1 MPLSKQKTFA
11 LFPNVIGS
19 EMLDTLCRSFIFI
32 KTGNV
37 IKHPLEDCKYIL
49 ISLPFLSIVV
59 MYALNIPMIIR
70 YVTVFVKKCLKV
82 TFMQLI
88 ILFVCLEQNIHSN
101 DQQLNCDFIALK
113 ISFLIF
119 QAIFTKARSFDNL
132 P

>member
-1 MPLSKQKTFA
+1 MLLSKQKTFA

-37 IKHPLEDCKYIL
+37 IKNPLEDCKYIL

-119 QAIFTKARSFDNL
+119 QAIFTKARSFDKL